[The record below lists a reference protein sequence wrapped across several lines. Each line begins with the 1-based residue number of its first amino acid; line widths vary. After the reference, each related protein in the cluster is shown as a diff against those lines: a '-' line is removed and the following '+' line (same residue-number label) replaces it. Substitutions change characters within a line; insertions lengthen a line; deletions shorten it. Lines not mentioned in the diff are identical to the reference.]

1 MLVLLERDSFSQTL
15 LDGWNTWFIT
25 WIHYELLI
33 PSLISFLWTQVLAFA
48 DINIKLLLCLSYL
61 LLPLKSPLSWTVN
74 YMRVSANAVDRSIWV
89 DTPSELVAPT
99 CQTDAY
105 HSDYFRVSGK
115 HLLGAFYA
123 WLHTITSSFGVMS
136 LGTVYLIFSCDI
148 VFVILSCYWKSRVP
162 QMTCLLKHITFGS
175 GL

>member
-1 MLVLLERDSFSQTL
+1 MLFLLERDSFSQTL
-15 LDGWNTWFIT
+15 LDGWNTWLII

-33 PSLISFLWTQVLAFA
+33 PSWISFLWTQVLPFA
-48 DINIKLLLCLSYL
+48 GINTKLLLCLSYL
-61 LLPLKSPLSWTVN
+61 LLPLKSPLSLTVN

-115 HLLGAFYA
+115 HLLGHFMLDCIRLRRASGSWA
-123 WLHTITSSFGVMS
+123 
-136 LGTVYLIFSCDI
+136 LGTVYLIFSCDM
-148 VFVILSCYWKSRVP
+148 VFVILSC
-162 QMTCLLKHITFGS
+162 
-175 GL
+175 